1 LDPGPRVPSLMRR
14 LALLIATSGYLGFA
28 PVAPGTVGSAAG
40 VALFYLARAVGAAW
54 IEPVLIVVL
63 FAAGVWAAS
72 SAEEQVGVTD
82 PGPVVIDEV
91 VGMLITLAWIPVTPL
106 GAFVGFFLFR
116 LLDVVKPWPSRQL
129 ESLHGGL
136 GIMADDA
143 MAAVYGHLL
152 MRGLVWL
159 A

>member
-1 LDPGPRVPSLMRR
+1 MRR
-14 LALLIATSGYLGFA
+14 LGLFIATCGYIGFA

-40 VALFYLARAVGAAW
+40 VVFFYLVRQVEAVWAQPA
-54 IEPVLIVVL
+54 LILLL

-72 SAEEQVGVTD
+72 EAEKALGRTD

-91 VGMLITLAWIPVTPL
+91 VGMLITLLWIPVTPL

-116 LLDVVKPWPSRQL
+116 LLDVVKPWPSRQF

-143 MAAVYGHLL
+143 MAAVYGYLL
-152 MRGLVWL
+152 MRGMVWAAPAGWL
-159 A
+159 T

>member
-1 LDPGPRVPSLMRR
+1 MRR
-14 LALLIATSGYLGFA
+14 LALLIATCGYLGFA

-40 VALFYLARAVGAAW
+40 VALFYLLRALDVAWAEPAVIVG
-54 IEPVLIVVL
+54 L

-72 SAEEQVGVTD
+72 SAEQQLGGTD

-91 VGMLITLAWIPVTPL
+91 VGMLITVAWIPVTPL
-106 GAFVGFFLFR
+106 GALAGFLIFR
-116 LLDVVKPWPSRQL
+116 VLDVVKPWPSRQF

-152 MRGLVWL
+152 MRGLVLVAPVGWVV
-159 A
+159 

>member
-1 LDPGPRVPSLMRR
+1 MRR
-14 LALLIATSGYLGFA
+14 LGLLIATCGYIGFA

-40 VALFYLARAVGAAW
+40 VAVFYLIRGVEAAW
-54 IEPVLIVVL
+54 AQPLLLAVL

-72 SAEEQVGVTD
+72 IAEQALGGTD

-91 VGMLITLAWIPVTPL
+91 VGMLITLLWLPVTPL
-106 GAFVGFFLFR
+106 GAFAGFLVFR
-116 LLDVVKPWPSRQL
+116 VLDVVKPWPSRQF

-152 MRGLVWL
+152 MRGLLWIAPAGWL
-159 A
+159 V

>member
-1 LDPGPRVPSLMRR
+1 MRR
-14 LALLIATSGYLGFA
+14 FALLIATSGYLGFA
-28 PVAPGTVGSAAG
+28 PIAPGTVGSAAG
-40 VALFYLARAVGAAW
+40 IVLFYLARAAGTPWV
-54 IEPVLIVVL
+54 EPVLIVLL

-72 SAEEQVGVTD
+72 SAELQLGVTD

-106 GAFVGFFLFR
+106 GAFAGFLIFR
-116 LLDVVKPWPSRQL
+116 LLDVVKPWPSRQF

-159 A
+159 APGGWIV

>member
-1 LDPGPRVPSLMRR
+1 MRR
-14 LALLIATSGYLGFA
+14 LALPVATFGYIGFA

-40 VALFYLARAVGAAW
+40 VALFYVARAADAAW
-54 IEPVLIVVL
+54 IEPLLIVGL

-72 SAEEQVGVTD
+72 IAEQQLGGTD

-106 GAFVGFFLFR
+106 GAVAGFLIFR
-116 LLDVVKPWPSRQL
+116 ALDVVKPWPSRQL

-152 MRGLVWL
+152 MRALVFL
-159 A
+159 APPGWVV

>member
-1 LDPGPRVPSLMRR
+1 MTER
-14 LALLIATSGYLGFA
+14 LGLFVATFGYIGFA

-40 VALFYLARAVGAAW
+40 VALFYLVRTTDRAWAQGA
-54 IEPVLIVVL
+54 LIVL
-63 FAAGVWAAS
+63 LLAAGVWAAS
-72 SAEEQVGVTD
+72 VAERALGRTD

-106 GAFVGFFLFR
+106 GALVGFLIFR
-116 LLDVVKPWPSRQL
+116 VLDVVKPWPARQL
-129 ESLHGGL
+129 EGMHGGL

-152 MRGLVWL
+152 LRGLVLVSPAGWL
-159 A
+159 V

>member
-1 LDPGPRVPSLMRR
+1 MRR

-28 PVAPGTVGSAAG
+28 PAAPGTVGSAAG
-40 VALFYLARAVGAAW
+40 VVLFYLVRAAAAPW
-54 IEPVLIVVL
+54 LEAAVIAVL

-72 SAEEQVGVTD
+72 SAEQQLGRTD

-91 VGMLITLAWIPVTPL
+91 VGMLITLVWLPVTPL
-106 GAFVGFFLFR
+106 GAFVGFLIFR
-116 LLDVVKPWPSRQL
+116 VLDVVKPWPSRQF

-143 MAAVYGHLL
+143 MAAVYGRLL
-152 MRGLVWL
+152 MQGLMFVAPPGWIV
-159 A
+159 

>member
-1 LDPGPRVPSLMRR
+1 MRR
-14 LALLIATSGYLGFA
+14 LGLLIATCGYIGFA

-40 VALFYLARAVGAAW
+40 VVFFYLIREVEAAW
-54 IEPVLIVVL
+54 AQPVLIVLL
-63 FAAGVWAAS
+63 FVAGVWAAS
-72 SAEEQVGVTD
+72 VAEQALGKTD

-91 VGMLITLAWIPVTPL
+91 VGMLITLLWIPVTPL
-106 GAFVGFFLFR
+106 GALAGFLIFCV
-116 LLDVVKPWPSRQL
+116 LDVVKPWPSRQL

-152 MRGLVWL
+152 MRALLWMAPAAWL

>member
-1 LDPGPRVPSLMRR
+1 MRR
-14 LALLIATSGYLGFA
+14 LGLLIATCGYIGFA

-40 VALFYLARAVGAAW
+40 VALFYLIRGVDAAW
-54 IEPVLIVVL
+54 AQPALIVAL
-63 FAAGVWAAS
+63 FAAGVWAATE
-72 SAEEQVGVTD
+72 AEHALGGTD

-106 GAFVGFFLFR
+106 GALVGFLIFR
-116 LLDVVKPWPSRQL
+116 VLDVVKPWPSRQF

-152 MRGLVWL
+152 MRGLLWL
-159 A
+159 APGWIA

>member
-1 LDPGPRVPSLMRR
+1 MRR
-14 LALLIATSGYLGFA
+14 LALLIATCGYIGFA

-40 VALFYLARAVGAAW
+40 IALFYLLRAAGAGW
-54 IEPVLIVVL
+54 WLEPAVIVAL

-72 SAEEQVGVTD
+72 STEQQLGGTD
-82 PGPVVIDEV
+82 PGPVVLDEV

-106 GAFVGFFLFR
+106 GAFIGFLVFR
-116 LLDVVKPWPSRQL
+116 VLDVVKPWPSRQL

-143 MAAVYGHLL
+143 MAGIYAYLTL
-152 MRGLVWL
+152 RACVWMWPACL
-159 A
+159 TA

>member
-1 LDPGPRVPSLMRR
+1 MRR
-14 LALLIATSGYLGFA
+14 LGLLIATCGYIGFA

-40 VALFYLARAVGAAW
+40 VAVFYLIRGVEAAW
-54 IEPVLIVVL
+54 AQPLLIAVL

-72 SAEEQVGVTD
+72 IAEQALGGTD

-91 VGMLITLAWIPVTPL
+91 VGMLITLLWLPVTPL
-106 GAFVGFFLFR
+106 GAFAGFLVFR
-116 LLDVVKPWPSRQL
+116 VLDVVKPWPSRQF

-143 MAAVYGHLL
+143 MAAVYGNLCMRALL
-152 MRGLVWL
+152 LVAPMGWL
-159 A
+159 R

>member
-1 LDPGPRVPSLMRR
+1 MRR
-14 LALLIATSGYLGFA
+14 LGLLIATCGYIGFA

-40 VALFYLARAVGAAW
+40 VAVFYLIRGVEAAW
-54 IEPVLIVVL
+54 AQPLLIAVL

-72 SAEEQVGVTD
+72 IAEQALGGTD

-91 VGMLITLAWIPVTPL
+91 VGMLITLLWLPVTPL
-106 GAFVGFFLFR
+106 GAFAGFLVFR
-116 LLDVVKPWPSRQL
+116 VLDVVKPWPSRQF

-152 MRGLVWL
+152 MRGLLWIAPAGWL
-159 A
+159 V

>member
-1 LDPGPRVPSLMRR
+1 MRR
-14 LALLIATSGYLGFA
+14 LGLFIATCGYIGFA

-40 VALFYLARAVGAAW
+40 VALFYLIRGVEAVWAQ
-54 IEPVLIVVL
+54 PLLIAVL

-72 SAEEQVGVTD
+72 IAEQALGGTD

-91 VGMLITLAWIPVTPL
+91 IGMLITLLWLPVTPL
-106 GAFVGFFLFR
+106 GALVGFLVFR
-116 LLDVVKPWPSRQL
+116 VLDVVKPWPSRQF

-152 MRGLVWL
+152 MRGFLWLVPAGWL

>member
-1 LDPGPRVPSLMRR
+1 MRR
-14 LALLIATSGYLGFA
+14 LGLFIATCGYIGFA

-40 VALFYLARAVGAAW
+40 VAVFYLIRGVEAAW
-54 IEPVLIVVL
+54 AQPLLIAVL

-72 SAEEQVGVTD
+72 IAEQALGGTD

-91 VGMLITLAWIPVTPL
+91 VGMLITLLWLPVTPL
-106 GAFVGFFLFR
+106 GAFAGFLVFR
-116 LLDVVKPWPSRQL
+116 VLDVVKPWPSRQF

-152 MRGLVWL
+152 MRGLLWIAPAGWL
-159 A
+159 V